1 MGTGDDT
8 RTGGATPTATT
19 AEGEDAGPA
28 GASPDTADATGESS
42 RISAPYAS
50 AARAST
56 CVKPPL
62 PPLWKAQEPRWP
74 SCSPILW
81 NSSTR
86 PEPGDI
92 GPTFEPMIEDDAW

>member
-1 MGTGDDT
+1 MEL
-8 RTGGATPTATT
+8 GAVLERDPDRPAVL
-19 AEGEDAGPA
+19 GEHVAD
-28 GASPDTADATGESS
+28 GASS

-56 CVKPPL
+56 WVNPPL
-62 PPLWKAQEPRWP
+62 PPLWKAQEPRCP

-81 NSSTR
+81 NSSTS

-92 GPTFEPMIEDDAW
+92 GPTLVPMMLDDAW